1 VTAPFIGSEIGQ
13 IRTVMIHR
21 PVIEIARI
29 TPENKEA
36 VA

>member
-1 VTAPFIGSEIGQ
+1 MTAPFTGSEIGQ
-13 IRTVMIHR
+13 LRTVMIHWR
-21 PVIEIARI
+21 GIEIAHI